1 MFSTNAAKTFSDKY
15 KEFNVDFDQNSN
27 HLESS
32 IEVHKKNYN
41 KYLIKETLREYENFG
56 LLNNAQLN
64 APNVSADYLKENF
77 EECLDLNLNNSVIFV
92 ETNVT
97 DILSQELQGE
107 INTVDT
113 SLNQHL
119 ADMNLPGLTL
129 LAPFTPITTSSA
141 ISTPIYQD
149 FSFSKVPTTDCPQ
162 LISVISSPYFYDNAQ
177 SPIHSDPIQLQQH
190 FASSEMLQF
199 LQLDSTKNIIDLT
212 NTADSTPATPVK
224 KPKRKSPIFLQPRKK
239 KPKEVFQC
247 SKKNCEAKF
256 DAKHKLESHWVC
268 HSEFKP
274 YVCLICGNNF
284 SRLHDSFR
292 HVRNIHK
299 VLKDF
304 EEHIF
309 EDKNKIILIKQEHTK
324 SLQN

>member
-1 MFSTNAAKTFSDKY
+1 MQPHYNSNLINLQNHETFDNNFFSSTNAAKTFSDKY

-107 INTVDT
+107 FNTVDT

-129 LAPFTPITTSSA
+129 LA
-141 ISTPIYQD
+141 
-149 FSFSKVPTTDCPQ
+149 
-162 LISVISSPYFYDNAQ
+162 
-177 SPIHSDPIQLQQH
+177 
-190 FASSEMLQF
+190 
-199 LQLDSTKNIIDLT
+199 
-212 NTADSTPATPVK
+212 
-224 KPKRKSPIFLQPRKK
+224 
-239 KPKEVFQC
+239 
-247 SKKNCEAKF
+247 
-256 DAKHKLESHWVC
+256 
-268 HSEFKP
+268 EFKP